1 MPQESAN
8 VKSIPDAKKTD
19 DLPESTLT
27 VQEAI
32 DLIGN
37 STIPSDLNCSAILQM
52 DFKLFQEMDVFNISP
67 SSPLCWVS

>member
-1 MPQESAN
+1 MPPESAN
-8 VKSIPDAKKTD
+8 VKNIPDAKKTD

-37 STIPSDLNCSAILQM
+37 SQVI
-52 DFKLFQEMDVFNISP
+52 
-67 SSPLCWVS
+67 